1 VISGAIS
8 SIVSVHLFR
17 RSSRV
22 ISSIGVVALLGATL
36 LAASCIMK
44 PSSAATV
51 MTVLGTV
58 LMSVGLLKESSIVNI
73 GKKTWLRGSALTG
86 SLLVGAAMLL
96 GTSAS
101 PLLVVLGLTVVGFF
115 LAYNLSLEQARQI
128 AAAEA
133 VLLYVLASFAA
144 ALCTLR

>member
-1 VISGAIS
+1 
-8 SIVSVHLFR
+8 
-17 RSSRV
+17 
-22 ISSIGVVALLGATL
+22 
-36 LAASCIMK
+36 
-44 PSSAATV
+44 

-101 PLLVVLGLTVVGFF
+101 PLLVVSGLTVVGFF

-133 VLLYVLASFAA
+133 VSLYVLASFAA